1 MVSRLLNRYRDEIV
15 PGIMKKFNFKN
26 RFQVPRLTKIVI
38 NIGMGEG
45 GQDIKVLESA
55 CEEVA
60 LITGQRP
67 VITRAKKAIANF
79 KIRKGL
85 PIGCKVTLRGM
96 RMYEFLDRLT
106 NVALPRIRDF
116 RGVSASSFDGDGN
129 YAIGI
134 TEQFIFPEIDYD
146 KVQKIHGMDIIIGVT
161 PTSRECS
168 YELLKLFGMPFKSD

>member
-1 MVSRLLNRYRDEIV
+1 MTPRLLDKYRNEIV
-15 PGIMKKFNFKN
+15 PAIMGKFNFKN

-85 PIGCKVTLRGM
+85 PIGCKVTLRGT

-106 NVALPRIRDF
+106 SVALPRIRDF
-116 RGVSASSFDGDGN
+116 RGVSAASFDGDGN

>member
-1 MVSRLLNRYRDEIV
+1 MIPRLLERYRKTIV
-15 PGIMKKFNFKN
+15 PSLSKKFGYKN
-26 RFQVPRLTKIVI
+26 AMQAPRLQKIVI
-38 NIGMGEG
+38 NMGIGAGA
-45 GQDIKVLESA
+45 QDIKIVEQAMADMGSIA
-55 CEEVA
+55 
-60 LITGQRP
+60 GQKP

>member
-1 MVSRLLNRYRDEIV
+1 
-15 PGIMKKFNFKN
+15 
-26 RFQVPRLTKIVI
+26 
-38 NIGMGEG
+38 
-45 GQDIKVLESA
+45 
-55 CEEVA
+55 VA

-85 PIGCKVTLRGM
+85 PIGCKVTLRGT

-106 NVALPRIRDF
+106 SVGLPRIRDF
-116 RGVSASSFDGDGN
+116 RGVSTTSFDGDGN

>member
-1 MVSRLLNRYRDEIV
+1 MTPRLLDKYRNEIV
-15 PGIMKKFNFKN
+15 PAIMGKFNFKN

-67 VITRAKKAIANF
+67 VITRAKKDIANF

-85 PIGCKVTLRGM
+85 PIGCKVTLRGT

-106 NVALPRIRDF
+106 SVALPRIRDF
-116 RGVSASSFDGDGN
+116 RGVSATSFDGDGN

-161 PTSRECS
+161 HTSRECS

>member
-1 MVSRLLNRYRDEIV
+1 MPRLLTRYRDEIV

-116 RGVSASSFDGDGN
+116 RGVSATSFDGDGN

-161 PTSRECS
+161 PASRECS

>member
-1 MVSRLLNRYRDEIV
+1 MTPRLLDKYRKEIV
-15 PGIMKKFNFKN
+15 PGIMEKFNFKN

-116 RGVSASSFDGDGN
+116 RGVSATSFDGDGN

-134 TEQFIFPEIDYD
+134 TEQFIFSEIDYD

>member
-1 MVSRLLNRYRDEIV
+1 MTPRLLDKYRNEIV
-15 PGIMKKFNFKN
+15 PAIMGKFNFKN

-67 VITRAKKAIANF
+67 VITRAKKDIANF

-85 PIGCKVTLRGM
+85 PIGCKVTLRGT

-106 NVALPRIRDF
+106 SVALPRIRDF
-116 RGVSASSFDGDGN
+116 RGVSAASFDGDGN

>member
-116 RGVSASSFDGDGN
+116 RGVSETSFDGDGN

-161 PTSRECS
+161 PTSPECS
-168 YELLKLFGMPFKSD
+168 Y

>member
-1 MVSRLLNRYRDEIV
+1 MVPRLLTRYRDEIV

-116 RGVSASSFDGDGN
+116 RGVSATSFDGDGN

-168 YELLKLFGMPFKSD
+168 YELLKLLGMPFKSD

>member
-1 MVSRLLNRYRDEIV
+1 MPRLLTRYRDEIV

-116 RGVSASSFDGDGN
+116 RGVSATSFDGDGN

-168 YELLKLFGMPFKSD
+168 YELLKLLGMPFKSD

>member
-116 RGVSASSFDGDGN
+116 RGVSATSFDGDGN